1 MADPKANPANA
12 PAKRVTE
19 ATRIPMSVPQLR
31 LEVPEVPG
39 YHLHWFLGQNVPRA
53 MKAGYEFV
61 EEDEVEVN
69 NLGVAN
75 SKTDSGSTDMGT
87 RISQL
92 AGGLQAHSAEPQ
104 RLYLMKLR
112 REWRD
117 KDVQA
122 LEAVNEKI
130 AVQLRG
136 GDAPALGGAGGP
148 SEDPR
153 DRASR
158 YLKKG
163 QDIFYP
169 KTRKV

>member
-1 MADPKANPANA
+1 MQVSKVNPANA

-39 YHLHWFLGQNVPRA
+39 YHLHWFLGTNVPRA
-53 MKAGYEFV
+53 VKAGYEFV
-61 EEDEVEVN
+61 EDDEVEVN
-69 NLGVAN
+69 NSGVAD
-75 SKTDSGSTDMGT
+75 SKSDSGSTDMGS

-92 AGGLQAHSAEPQ
+92 AGGLTPASAEPQ

-112 REWRD
+112 SEWRT

-130 AVQLRG
+130 ASALRG
-136 GDAPALGGAGGP
+136 GQVPAGASGAPEEG
-148 SEDPR
+148 PR

-163 QDIFYP
+163 QDLFYP
-169 KTRKV
+169 KSKKV